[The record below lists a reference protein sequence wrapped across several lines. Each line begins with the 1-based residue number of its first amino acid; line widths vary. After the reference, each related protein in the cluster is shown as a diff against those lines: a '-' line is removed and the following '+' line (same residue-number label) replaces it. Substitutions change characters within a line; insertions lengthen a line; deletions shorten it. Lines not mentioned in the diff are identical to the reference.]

1 MRNIRQLLVAFLMSA
16 VVACGGGGT
25 IGGGGT
31 PTSPVYTLA
40 LSLSNGNQSATTVS
54 KAVPLTVTVKLSSS
68 NGGSVGKKLVTFKLN
83 DTSLAS
89 FNNGAGTAQT
99 NDNGEATIGLLVGT
113 KSGAGIITAELA
125 SGEKADITFSS
136 AGDGGVVGAESNVTL
151 RFLKADGTVNN
162 DLSFANPLT
171 VEATLTST
179 KVAVSGKIISFKLS
193 DNALAKFSNATASA
207 ITDANGVAR
216 IVLSVGT
223 KNGVGTVTPTFDGES
238 FVPQAFN
245 SAGDD
250 PTGQA
255 AVITLTLK
263 NKNGVDSASI
273 SKAEPLDAIVELKSA
288 TGVPVADKQINF
300 SINLPGL
307 ASFTNQTAT
316 ARTNENGIATIG
328 LVAGATNGTGTLTA
342 ILDSNVVITASR
354 PFTSAGDG
362 AVIGNGSNVTLRLLK
377 ADGSVSNDLS
387 LANPLTVE
395 ATLTST
401 SVAVAGQIVS
411 FQLSDP
417 ALAKFSNAT
426 ASAITD
432 ANGVA
437 RIVLNVGTKNG
448 VGTITPVFAGQ
459 TYAPLPFNSAGDDPS
474 GQVTVMSLS
483 LKDKAGADAF
493 VISKDVPL
501 DAIVVLKSL
510 TGVPVADRQIN
521 FAINIEGLAY
531 FNNQTATARTDANGV
546 AKIGLTAGTTNG
558 TGTITATFD
567 ADKSIQASRS
577 FDSLGDGGSVT
588 TDPVSSVLLQSD
600 KLQLGSG
607 LTDKIELTAIIKDVN
622 QILLKDSKVTFAIET
637 GSDAELEVVSS
648 TTNNM
653 GVATAILTSKTN
665 FALRDIVVS
674 ATAGS
679 SSKKSIL
686 TIKVVGTDIQ
696 VTAPSAVVVGNSVN
710 LSFDLVDSA
719 FKPIRN
725 TAIQLTSQ
733 LNNQF
738 SNTNPITDSATGR
751 AVVQYTAAIP
761 GDDTITVSALGV
773 TKSFKIVVNS
783 DAFAFVK
790 PATEPPILEIP
801 LGEIKSSKVQWTRD
815 SLPVMN
821 EEITFT
827 TTRGQIGSTNA
838 TVNSVVAKNNTDNSG
853 EASVYM
859 QSDYAGFANISASTK
874 PDTIV
879 LQTQKLVEFI
889 ATEPD
894 PNPDRKLEVQVFPAQ
909 LGVGEKAIVQAI
921 VRDVKNNPVKNK
933 RVAFKLDESFGGQL
947 SPATAITNSQ
957 GVASTEFLAD
967 TSTPGGGVPSNPQG
981 LQITASLVDKPEIN
995 GKTSVVVGNR
1005 TLFFRFAT
1013 GNSIRES
1020 ENKVLYLKDYAV
1032 LVTDSAGN
1040 PVPNQSL
1047 NVSVAPTR
1055 YAKGRWFK
1063 SPVNQAFK
1071 SWIPKESNDA
1081 QDPTCKSEDVNRNGI
1096 LDRNPLDPLVPVEDV
1111 NGDGQLTPGNV
1122 AAVDRTITAGADGI
1136 AYFTLTYAK
1145 EMAAWV
1151 TVEVNVSGI
1160 AAGTENVFSRQFVL
1174 DYFSDDITKEES
1186 RPWDSP
1192 FGVNAQTDTN
1202 DNSATRYTTMSKCY
1216 DNINTYPL
1224 PTP

>member
-31 PTSPVYTLA
+31 STSPVYTLA
-40 LSLSNGNQSATTVS
+40 LSLSNGSNQTATTVS
-54 KAVPLTVTVKLSSS
+54 KAAPLTVTVKLSSS
-68 NGGSVGKKLVTFKLN
+68 NGGSVGRKLVTFKLN

-125 SGEKADITFSS
+125 SGEKSDITFSS

-171 VEATLTST
+171 IEATLTST
-179 KVAVSGKIISFKLS
+179 KVDVAGKIISFKLS
-193 DNALAKFSNATASA
+193 DSALAKFSNATASA

-216 IVLSVGT
+216 LVLSVGT

-377 ADGSVSNDLS
+377 ADGSVGNDLS

-432 ANGVA
+432 TNGVA

-459 TYAPLPFNSAGDDPS
+459 TYAPVPFSSAGDDPS

-531 FNNQTATARTDANGV
+531 FNNQTGTARTDANGV

-577 FDSLGDGGSVT
+577 FDSLGDGGAVT

-622 QILLKDSKVTFAIET
+622 QVLLKDSKVTFAIET
-637 GSDAELEVVSS
+637 GSDAELEVVSG

-665 FALRDIVVS
+665 LALRDIVVS

-679 SSKKSIL
+679 ASKKSVL

-696 VTAPSAVVVGNSVN
+696 VSAPNAVVVGNTVN

-725 TAIQLTSQ
+725 TSIQLTSS

-738 SNTNPITDSATGR
+738 SEPNPITDAGTGR
-751 AVVQYTAAIP
+751 AVVQYTAVTA
-761 GDDTITVSALGV
+761 GTDTITVSALGV
-773 TKSFKIVVNS
+773 VKSFPIVVNS
-783 DAFAFVK
+783 DSFAFVK
-790 PATEPPILEIP
+790 PANEPAILEIP
-801 LGEIKSSKVQWTRD
+801 LGSVASSKIKWTRAQA
-815 SLPVMN
+815 PMVN
-821 EEITFT
+821 EEVTFT
-827 TTRGQIGSTNA
+827 TTRGLVGATNG
-838 TVNSVVAKNNTDNSG
+838 TVNSVVAKNNTDSAG
-853 EASVYM
+853 EANVFI
-859 QSDYAGFANISASTK
+859 QSEFAGLSNISASTSGSLM
-874 PDTIV
+874 

-889 ATEPD
+889 ATVPD
-894 PNPDRKLEVQVFPAQ
+894 PLRKLEVQVFPAQ

-921 VRDVKNNPVKNK
+921 VRDAKNNPVKNQ
-933 RVAFKLDESFGGQL
+933 RVAFTLVDSFGGQL

-967 TSTPGGGVPSNPQG
+967 TSTPGGGTPSNPQG
-981 LQITASLVDKPEIN
+981 LQIAASLVNTPEIN

-1020 ENKVLYLKDYAV
+1020 ENNVLYLKDYAV

-1047 NVSVAPTR
+1047 NVSVAPKR
-1055 YAKGRWFK
+1055 YSKGRWFK
-1063 SPVNQAFK
+1063 SPINAAFK
-1071 SWIPKESNDA
+1071 SWVPKESNTQTDSS
-1081 QDPTCKSEDVNRNGI
+1081 CLSEDVNRNGI
-1096 LDRNPLDPLVPVEDV
+1096 LEPNEDA
-1111 NGDGQLTPGNV
+1111 NGDGQLTPGNI
-1122 AAVDRTITAGADGI
+1122 AAVNRTVTAGADGI

-1145 EMAAWV
+1145 EMGAWV
-1151 TVEVNVSGI
+1151 TVEVNVTGI

-1174 DYFSDDITKEES
+1174 DYFGEDTTKEES

-1192 FGVNAQTDTN
+1192 FGVDATTDTG
-1202 DNSATRYTTMSKCY
+1202 DNTATQYTSKSICKF
-1216 DNINTYPL
+1216 NGQTFPFS
-1224 PTP
+1224 TPSP